1 MKTQAEPEIL
11 PGFRKNF
18 KMQGVNSKILA
29 LASSFCILI
38 FGFGIN
44 GALAQDPRQTD
55 ELELNVDAASSL
67 IPLPKIFKPNID
79 LSGRGFFPQE
89 NWPQQLAAPEVL
101 EAWGKDIGFRAM
113 YRLQYN
119 LWEIEKLAYAKPKQD
134 ELLENYE
141 SVIKKISE
149 SGGVVI
155 LDLFGTPEGLGRT
168 PDVRCAPS
176 NLPALKQLVKQTI
189 RKLSCEKKYNIW
201 YEVWSAPDLDNFF
214 LGRKQDYFYLYKAIA
229 EAAKELEAETKVF
242 IPVGGPS
249 ASYWFQNFDGNTILT
264 PERSLIYELIKFCY
278 RHRLPLNFITWHSYS
293 SDPSKEKETTAYKKT
308 PAELIREWL
317 SYFNFSKDIP
327 LIVDEWNYDTGRNVL
342 AERKEESFITAS
354 YIPHRIKN
362 FYAQGFDYQ
371 IYFSLEDFWNEAE
384 GVVRN
389 VGVFWF
395 DPHAKAYK
403 GEPKI
408 IYNVFKMLSGLGNE
422 FFDKVKFSDEFVRVI
437 ATRTKDGFVL
447 LISNYIDPDIAQ
459 SYLSRNLSTIRP
471 AETRELLRLVK
482 NGVIEKVM
490 SKETDLSKVRC
501 RPRVRALIKKALE
514 QKDLAE
520 RLKNRPRK
528 LTIIFKNLKDD
539 YISQRYAIDSSC
551 SLNCDFAPLLE
562 TQILRDANS
571 QAQEILSLNPYSVYM
586 LVLKKK
592 PKEPPPPPPP
602 PQEVSDNQTLANI
615 TVRETI
621 TNATTNSTTTA
632 INNTRTNVTPNNK
645 TNTTLNSRTNVTTTN
660 TTGVSEA
667 Q

>member
-1 MKTQAEPEIL
+1 MPKSKI
-11 PGFRKNF
+11 KNF
-18 KMQGVNSKILA
+18 L
-29 LASSFCILI
+29 LTLFWCIVI
-38 FGFGIN
+38 VGFWIN
-44 GALAQDPRQTD
+44 GAFSQNPQQN
-55 ELELNVDAASSL
+55 EHLELSVDVASSVV
-67 IPLPKIFKPNID
+67 PLPKIFKPNID
-79 LSGRGFFPQE
+79 LSGRGFHPEE

-101 EAWGKDIGFRAM
+101 QAWGKDIGFRSM

-119 LWEIEKLAYAKPKQD
+119 LWEIDKLAYAKPKQD

-141 SVIKKISE
+141 SAIKKISD

-155 LDLFGTPEGLGRT
+155 LNLFGTPEGLGRT

-176 NLPALKQLVKQTI
+176 NLPALKQLIKRTM

-229 EAAKELEAETKVF
+229 QVAKELEAETKVF

-249 ASYWFQNFDGNTILT
+249 ASYWFQNFNGNTILT

-278 RHRLPLNFITWHSYS
+278 RQRLPLNFITWHSYS
-293 SDPSKEKETTAYKKT
+293 SDPSKEKETTAYNKT

-317 SYFNFSKDIP
+317 SYFSFSKDTP
-327 LIVDEWNYDTGRNVL
+327 LIVDEWNYDTGTNIL
-342 AERKEESFITAS
+342 AERKEASFIAAS

-362 FYAQGFDYQ
+362 FYEQGFDYQ

-395 DPHAKAYK
+395 DPESKDYK

-408 IYNVFKMLSGLGNE
+408 IYNVFKMLAGLGNE
-422 FFDKVKFSDEFVRVI
+422 FFDRVKFSDEFVRVI
-437 ATRTKDGFVL
+437 ATKSKEGFVL
-447 LISNYIDPDIAQ
+447 IISNYIDPDIAQ

-471 AETRELLRLVK
+471 AETRMLLRLVK

-490 SKETDLSKVRC
+490 NKEQDLSKVRC
-501 RPRVRALIKKALE
+501 RPRVRALIKKAQE

-520 RLKNRPRK
+520 KFKGRPRK
-528 LTIIFKNLKDD
+528 LTIRFKNLKED
-539 YISQRYAIDSSC
+539 YICQRYAIDSSC
-551 SLNCDFAPLLE
+551 SLSCEFAPVLE
-562 TQILRDANS
+562 TQILRDANG
-571 QAQEILSLNPYSVYM
+571 QAKEELSLNPYSVYM
-586 LVLKKK
+586 LILKKK

-602 PQEVSDNQTLANI
+602 QNVTHNQTLANI
-615 TVRETI
+615 TAIEAMTNTTI
-621 TNATTNSTTTA
+621 DSTANTTTNTTSPA
-632 INNTRTNVTPNNK
+632 INNTKTNVTPDNK
-645 TNTTLNSRTNVTTTN
+645 TNTTLDSKTNI
-660 TTGVSEA
+660 TTGVSEK